1 MSISIPF
8 VGKRSKDA
16 SPSRAERK
24 PKVIPSI
31 SLLAQVRR
39 VDDQTLE
46 DYSGG
51 RFAVWSVLGCDSTNA
66 AVING
71 WTLLLNSIEYP
82 VQVLIRQ
89 HAPDLSGVRRKLID
103 LRPEHMRSGRINDV
117 ANSLLDYLSSMES
130 NGGIVGR
137 AGT

>member
-8 VGKRSKDA
+8 VGKRNKDA

-51 RFAVWSVLGCDSTNA
+51 RLRGVER
-66 AVING
+66 I
-71 WTLLLNSIEYP
+71 
-82 VQVLIRQ
+82 
-89 HAPDLSGVRRKLID
+89 GVRFHERRCD
-103 LRPEHMRSGRINDV
+103 QW
-117 ANSLLDYLSSMES
+117 LDPP
-130 NGGIVGR
+130 
-137 AGT
+137 AQQH